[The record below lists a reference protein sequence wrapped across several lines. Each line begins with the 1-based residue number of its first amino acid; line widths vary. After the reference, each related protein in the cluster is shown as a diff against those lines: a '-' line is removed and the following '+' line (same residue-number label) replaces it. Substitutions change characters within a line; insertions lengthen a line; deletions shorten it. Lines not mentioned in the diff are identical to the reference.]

1 MEILIK
7 VIVIVL
13 TTGIVLL
20 GFKYLTKKARK
31 TAIRTVKEQR
41 NLIIKILVVIIV
53 CSIALFLTNTVTKTA
68 GKDSYINNFE
78 NFIEEVKID
87 HEEYSKS
94 EWIDIEKE
102 YLDFSEKKKL
112 VYQELLSKEDIKRL
126 SRLEGEYSSY
136 RTSGFIDNIMTTTK
150 DVFNNA
156 IEYIDGFMQVKKTE
170 SQDKIDKIISNNLN
184 NELVNDTIND

>member
-13 TTGIVLL
+13 TAGIVLL

-31 TAIRTVKEQR
+31 TAIRTVKKQR
-41 NLIIKILVVIIV
+41 NLIIKILVVIVV
-53 CSIALFLTNTVTKTA
+53 CSIALFLTNTVTKTV

-87 HEEYSKS
+87 HEEYSKT
-94 EWIDIEKE
+94 EWKDIETE
-102 YLDFSEKKKL
+102 YLDLSEKKRL
-112 VYQELLSKEDIKRL
+112 IYEDLLTKEDKKKL
-126 SRLEGEYSSY
+126 SRLEGQYLSY
-136 RTSGFIDNIMTTTK
+136 RTSGFLDNIMKTTK

-156 IEYIDGFMQVKKTE
+156 VEYIDGFIEAEEIEVEDKKE
-170 SQDKIDKIISNNLN
+170 KL
-184 NELVNDTIND
+184 